1 MIEYFIMNL
10 IIVALVSVF
19 LATGVFNTGPKD
31 SEGNKKT
38 EILVEQ
44 SSETKSTEEKVKA
57 ELQAQAQAQAQAEA
71 KAAAEAKA
79 KAAAEAKA
87 KAAAEAKAKAAA
99 EAQAQAEAKARAE
112 AEAKAVAE
120 TQNESK
126 EIDSSEDSG
135 INYLRLVLY
144 IFGSILLISIGAYL
158 YFRKRDNL
166 LSRSTTRTPDS
177 SRRDFGREVVAEPQ
191 EQKPKEEELKSEPQ
205 EEQPTEDEKK

>member
-57 ELQAQAQAQAQAEA
+57 ELQAQAQAQAE
-71 KAAAEAKA
+71 
-79 KAAAEAKA
+79 A

-99 EAQAQAEAKARAE
+99 EAQAKAEAEAQTQAEAKARAE

-191 EQKPKEEELKSEPQ
+191 EQKPNEEELKSEPQ

>member
-1 MIEYFIMNL
+1 MSDFVLCWKIMNFL
-10 IIVALVSVF
+10 LVALVSVV
-19 LATGVFNTGPKD
+19 LATEVFNTEPKD

-38 EILVEQ
+38 EIIVKQ
-44 SSETKSTEEKVKA
+44 SSETKSTEEKLKA
-57 ELQAQAQAQAQAEA
+57 EAQAQAEAEA

-87 KAAAEAKAKAAA
+87 KAKAAAEAKAKAAA
-99 EAQAQAEAKARAE
+99 EAEAKALAEAQVQAEAKA
-112 AEAKAVAE
+112 
-120 TQNESK
+120 QDESK
-126 EIDSSEDSG
+126 EIDSSKDSE

-191 EQKPKEEELKSEPQ
+191 EQKPNEEELKSEPQ
-205 EEQPTEDEKK
+205 EEQPTEEEKK

>member
-57 ELQAQAQAQAQAEA
+57 ELQAQAQAQAE
-71 KAAAEAKA
+71 A